1 MSEMRRLAQL
11 LVARSPAAFES
22 AHPLAESVSHLQ
34 QALATAA
41 TDNGLRGDV
50 GAERVHLA
58 WGQGTRVHF
67 DGAWRAAD
75 GAVRLEGAFAPAR
88 RTGLFLNASSVV
100 LTALVAGSAY
110 AFLGGDVDL
119 TAKVLLPIT
128 TAIAI
133 LAFPFVAVALGSQR
147 EAEEAQI
154 ARAVRRAFALEEEK
168 PQTKPRQKWD
178 DEED

>member
-1 MSEMRRLAQL
+1 MRRLAQL
-11 LVARSPAAFES
+11 LVARRSVGFAS
-22 AHPLAESVSHLQ
+22 ARALAESIARLRT
-34 QALATAA
+34 ALEGPS
-41 TDNGLRGDV
+41 TDNALRGEV
-50 GAERVHLA
+50 SAERVRLA

-67 DGAWRAAD
+67 DGAWQAAD
-75 GAVRLEGAFAPAR
+75 GEARLEGEFTPAR
-88 RTGLFLNASSVV
+88 RTRLFLNASSVV
-100 LTALVAGSAY
+100 LTLLLAGCAY
-110 AFLGGDVDL
+110 AFLGEEVDL

-168 PQTKPRQKWD
+168 PQVKPRQKWD